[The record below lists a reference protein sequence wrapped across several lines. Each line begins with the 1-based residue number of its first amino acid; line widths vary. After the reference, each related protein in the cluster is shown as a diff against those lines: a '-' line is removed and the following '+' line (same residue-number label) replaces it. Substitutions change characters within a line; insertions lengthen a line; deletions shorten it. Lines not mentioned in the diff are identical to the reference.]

1 MTMLTHSRGPFERA
15 PYSAGSRHT
24 DRTGTAATYLPTIKR
39 LLLRLLLLLAAA
51 GALVVIMALK
61 IAIYLPA
68 LFHH

>member
-15 PYSAGSRHT
+15 PYSAGSGDA
-24 DRTGTAATYLPTIKR
+24 DRAGAAATYLATIRR
-39 LLLRLLLLLAAA
+39 LLMRILLLLAAV
-51 GALVVIMALK
+51 GALAAIMALK